1 MPLLH
6 ISMRAG
12 TPAAH
17 RQAIFDSLYRAMRET
32 LDVPEDDQF
41 MTIRE
46 HDAANFRYSA
56 SCYGVSRSEDVV
68 YIQITVFDTRT
79 AQQKKAL
86 FKRTA
91 ELLGKNPGIRPENVF
106 VNVLESAK
114 ENWSVGHGL
123 AQFALG
129 DVCSTRACVRYAVA
143 RNAAASASGLTSPLA
158 MSVRM
163 ASASFS
169 SKRLSCNSIW

>member
-6 ISMRAG
+6 ISLRAG
-12 TPAAH
+12 KPQAY

-32 LDVPEDDQF
+32 LNVPDDDQF
-41 MTIRE
+41 MTITE
-46 HDAANFRYSA
+46 HDAANFRHGA
-56 SCYGVSRSEDVV
+56 AYGVARSDDLV

-123 AQFALG
+123 AQFA
-129 DVCSTRACVRYAVA
+129 
-143 RNAAASASGLTSPLA
+143 
-158 MSVRM
+158 
-163 ASASFS
+163 
-169 SKRLSCNSIW
+169 